1 VPGAHPASLLP
12 DSEAAGYAPA
22 VAGRLHGVT
31 DVAELFRPSN
41 LSVLWRAGVVNPRQ
55 TVSLLAVTPWLAGR
69 GPSLG
74 ILSQLNA
81 RAVGAKPA
89 VHDRHG
95 SLTWRGLDARVN
107 RLARAL
113 MARGVRPGETVAT
126 FLRNGREIVET
137 LLAAQKA
144 GMTFAPMNTWAGEA
158 ELRAAFENAAPEVV
172 VADARHAD
180 AARACAPDGI
190 PVLVTGA
197 DAREP
202 SAYEIELAG
211 QLPRALPPVGP
222 RGAARIV
229 VHTSGTT
236 GRPKGAARDAGAH
249 SPDSLVRLLE
259 VIPLHRRDVIL
270 CPAPLFHSFG
280 LWVLTLGTMLGA
292 TVVLPDHF
300 DPEETVD
307 LLDRHSVTVLAAVP
321 VMLHRL
327 LAEERAPV
335 GDSVRIVLS
344 GGSALGQGLRDR
356 ITERFGPVVYDFYG
370 STEAGWVAVAT
381 PEDVVGHPGSVGRP
395 LPGVE
400 VAIVDPDGR
409 SVTDEE
415 SGEIVVGG
423 EGVFQGYLDAPANGP
438 VRTGDLGRLDADGY
452 LWVEGRADDLIV
464 VGGENVR
471 PAEIEEVI
479 AGVEGVDEVAVGG
492 VADPEYGHVPAA
504 FVVGSATE
512 DRIREACG
520 GALASF
526 KVPRRIVLRD
536 ELPRTATGKVLV
548 RDLVAGL
555 DQKE

>member
-1 VPGAHPASLLP
+1 MTN
-12 DSEAAGYAPA
+12 
-22 VAGRLHGVT
+22 VAR
-31 DVAELFRPSN
+31 LFRPSN
-41 LSVLWRAGVVNPRQ
+41 LAALWRTGVVDPRQ
-55 TVSLLAVTPWLAGR
+55 TLALLAVTPWLAAR

-81 RAVGAKPA
+81 RTVGAKPA

-95 SLTWRGLDARVN
+95 SLTWRGLDARAN

-113 MARGVRPGETVAT
+113 LARGVRPGESVAT
-126 FLRNGREIVET
+126 LLRNGREIVEI

-144 GMTFAPMNTWAGEA
+144 GMTFAPMNTWVGEA
-158 ELRAAFENAAPEVV
+158 ELRAALGNANPRVV

-180 AARACAPDGI
+180 AARSALPDGV

-211 QLPRALPPVGP
+211 QLPRALPPMGP

-249 SPDSLVRLLE
+249 SPESLVRLLA

-280 LWVLTLGTMLGA
+280 LWVLTLGTLLGA
-292 TVVLPDHF
+292 TVVLPDRF
-300 DPEETVD
+300 DPGETVD
-307 LLDRHSVTVLAAVP
+307 LVDRHSVTVLAAVP

-327 LAEERAPV
+327 LSEGRPPAA
-335 GDSVRIVLS
+335 GSIRIVLS
-344 GGSALGQGLRDR
+344 GGSALGQGLRAQ

-381 PEDVVGHPGSVGRP
+381 PEDVAGRPGSVGRP

-400 VAIVDPDGR
+400 VTIVGPDGHP
-409 SVTDEE
+409 VEPGA

-423 EGVFQGYLDAPANGP
+423 GGVFQGYLDAPANGP

-479 AGVEGVDEVAVGG
+479 LGVEGVDEVAVGG

-504 FVVGSATE
+504 FVVGSAAE
-512 DRIREACG
+512 DRIREACRT
-520 GALASF
+520 ALASY
-526 KVPRRIVLRD
+526 KVPRRIVLRPD
-536 ELPRTATGKVLV
+536 LPRTATGKVLV
-548 RDLVAGL
+548 RALVAGI